1 MTSASH
7 GFIIFDILRAI
18 RPAVTL
24 VTRFEPSSLNVIR
37 RASYDQDSVAGG
49 IVHRHLD
56 LVMFNSLFLFLWTA
70 ISNRLLQQTG
80 RGKLRLDR
88 SSQQIS
94 QFVWPK
100 K

>member
-1 MTSASH
+1 
-7 GFIIFDILRAI
+7 
-18 RPAVTL
+18 
-24 VTRFEPSSLNVIR
+24 
-37 RASYDQDSVAGG
+37 
-49 IVHRHLD
+49 VHRHLD